1 SVSRKLRKPTRWI
14 HPPLGN
20 CRILRVETIHRSGI
34 AESHARQRSTAQEL
48 RNPGAVTFHLSEIA
62 ESHARQRSITQE
74 LQNLTHG
81 NVPPLRNR
89 GIDRKSVVHR
99 SEIAESTRES
109 RQSL

>member
-1 SVSRKLRKPTRWI
+1 IAQKLRNHTRRS

-20 CRILRVETIHRSGI
+20 CRIIRVETIHRSEI

-48 RNPGAVTFHLSEIA
+48 RNPGAVTIHLSEIA

-89 GIDRKSVVHR
+89 GIPRAGSVHR